1 MQIKLYKTFLARA
14 VHIGW
19 PFALILIAFVSCQE
33 SEITRPPQNE
43 IVAEIGEDFLTKK
56 DLKEVFGESWIDNKS
71 RVKAYINSWAKDKIV
86 ALKATEVLTEQ
97 EKDFTKE
104 LKKYRNSLLGYAYE
118 KVLLDSLL
126 DTEVTEETFAEYFNV
141 HQKDF
146 ELKQNIVRVRYAKL
160 SKKSR
165 HLNKIKYLI
174 QYKDS
179 VQKQKFFNLIEQ
191 EGIFCEVND
200 SLWQVLDDLK
210 NLIPFKLYN
219 DEHFLRH
226 YNYTEAPDGD
236 DVWIM
241 YFVGSRLKKG
251 VAPLD
256 LVKDQIEAI
265 IINKRKK
272 DILQKEEQQLID
284 FAEQDKKLKI
294 YVE

>member
-1 MQIKLYKTFLARA
+1 MSYNLNKSFFARA
-14 VHIGW
+14 VHFGW
-19 PFALILIAFVSCQE
+19 PFALILIAFIGCEQNKV
-33 SEITRPPQNE
+33 TRPSQSE
-43 IVAEIGEDFLTKK
+43 IVAEIGQDFLTKA
-56 DLKEVFGESWIDNKS
+56 DLQEVFGDAWQADKLK
-71 RVKAYINSWAKDKIV
+71 VKAFINSWAKDKIV

-97 EKDFTKE
+97 EQDFTEE

-126 DTEVTEETFAEYFNV
+126 NTEVNEEAFVEYFNL
-141 HQKDF
+141 HKKDF
-146 ELKQNIVRVRYAKL
+146 ELKQNIVQVRYAKL
-160 SKKSR
+160 NKKSK
-165 HLNKIKYLI
+165 HLNKVKYLI

-179 VQKQKFFNLIEQ
+179 VQKQKFFKLIEE

-256 LVKDQIEAI
+256 LVRDQIKAI
-265 IINKRKK
+265 IVNKRKK
-272 DILQKEEQQLID
+272 EILQKEEQQLID